1 MGKRERERSCQ
12 AVYPCHNSQKS
23 AMDEWI
29 TAISGCQGKSSVRFD
44 VLMGAWWL
52 SRNRI
57 HKSSHVDANFSPTYF
72 PSACKWI
79 AFAVAEIFNLFSH
92 RNAVYCGHTST
103 NKFPLRPCRQ
113 SFRAMAAGL
122 LRVCVCVLFLA
133 IC

>member
-57 HKSSHVDANFSPTYF
+57 YKSSHVDANFSPTYF

-79 AFAVAEIFNLFSH
+79 AFAVAEIFNLSVTEMLFIVDTQARTNSL
-92 RNAVYCGHTST
+92 CGHVDRVSE
-103 NKFPLRPCRQ
+103 LWLQ
-113 SFRAMAAGL
+113 AYS
-122 LRVCVCVLFLA
+122 VCVCCCF
-133 IC
+133 